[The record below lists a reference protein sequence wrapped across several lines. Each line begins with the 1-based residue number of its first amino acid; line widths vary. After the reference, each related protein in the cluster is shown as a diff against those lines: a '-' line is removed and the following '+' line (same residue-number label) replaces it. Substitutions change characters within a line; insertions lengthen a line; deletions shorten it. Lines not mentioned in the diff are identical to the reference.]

1 MKSPTCLG
9 GLLGSSQPGV
19 RCSTSATRAMGRVST
34 LHVSSTWHIVCNLL
48 FDSLQDAVLRNHTA
62 LVVERENVNH
72 EPRQSALL
80 ASNLN
85 HRMARFCRLMSNC
98 FLLLRLLDA
107 ETCNAFSK
115 TRVIKA

>member
-1 MKSPTCLG
+1 MLT
-9 GLLGSSQPGV
+9 LLDASRQRV
-19 RCSTSATRAMGRVST
+19 RSKIMTG
-34 LHVSSTWHIVCNLL
+34 TWHIVCNLL